1 MLLLQVGLAGDPTT
15 AVFGVF
21 DGHGGAEV
29 AKFCQKYMAKE
40 IQKLEQFGEGNVE
53 DSLVQ
58 VCDLHACCATGFWGL
73 VYLCL
78 SM

>member
-1 MLLLQVGLAGDPTT
+1 MEALICASQVGLAGDATT

-29 AKFCQKYMAKE
+29 AKFCQKYMSKE
-40 IQKLEQFGEGNVE
+40 IQKLEQFGEGRIE

-58 VCDLHACCATGFWGL
+58 V
-73 VYLCL
+73 
-78 SM
+78 SMQALTDPS

>member
-1 MLLLQVGLAGDPTT
+1 MLNLQVSLAGDPTT

-40 IQKLEQFGEGNVE
+40 IQKLEQFGEGNIE

-58 VCDLHACCATGFWGL
+58 VCP
-73 VYLCL
+73 
-78 SM
+78 